1 MLTCA
6 ETCFRHSLQ
15 CMRLHVGMSP
25 WSQIPWTLLLYN
37 VLVFKPQAA
46 SAGLLCFVMLLL
58 KLTLTCSVVV
68 AIYLAQTE
76 ILACKAAA
84 AQRLAHVLLPAAPSY
99 TLCVSPTWCG
109 FNSVSTWLVW
119 CGTIFKHKIQKE
131 SVIAFILTHLY
142 LYLSI
147 IQPYFSVSHS
157 CLGRWV
163 SSVDGEVLTSLSPT
177 TFSSSSSLHQ
187 DLLLAISTL
196 L

>member
-84 AQRLAHVLLPAAPSY
+84 AQRLAASCSSY

-131 SVIAFILTHLY
+131 SVIAFILTH

>member
-25 WSQIPWTLLLYN
+25 WSQIPWTFLLYN

-84 AQRLAHVLLPAAPSY
+84 AQRLAHVLLPAAPP
-99 TLCVSPTWCG
+99 TLCASAQHDAASTLFRHDWYDAALSSNIKYRKNQLSPLYWPIFIFIFLSSSPT
-109 FNSVSTWLVW
+109 FLSLIHVW
-119 CGTIFKHKIQKE
+119 VVG
-131 SVIAFILTHLY
+131 SAV
-142 LYLSI
+142 
-147 IQPYFSVSHS
+147 
-157 CLGRWV
+157 
-163 SSVDGEVLTSLSPT
+163 
-177 TFSSSSSLHQ
+177 
-187 DLLLAISTL
+187 
-196 L
+196 

>member
-1 MLTCA
+1 MLTFA

-84 AQRLAHVLLPAAPSY
+84 AQRLAHVLLPAAPP
-99 TLCVSPTWCG
+99 TLCASAQHDAASTLFRHDWYDVALSSNIKYRKNQLSPLYWPIFIFLSSSPT
-109 FNSVSTWLVW
+109 FLSLIHVW
-119 CGTIFKHKIQKE
+119 VVG
-131 SVIAFILTHLY
+131 SAV
-142 LYLSI
+142 
-147 IQPYFSVSHS
+147 
-157 CLGRWV
+157 
-163 SSVDGEVLTSLSPT
+163 
-177 TFSSSSSLHQ
+177 
-187 DLLLAISTL
+187 
-196 L
+196 